1 MSIDEKL
8 DLWMDELIAIGIND
22 ASEESIGK
30 LISTLEAYEP
40 AQSLVVD
47 YSGHDTI
54 DKFIRW
60 VRNDGSWPFI
70 ITMISVSDGL
80 KKLSACNKR
89 YFEEDK
95 HAEMMRIPIDEFLK
109 EGKTECVSVED
120 FDSVFE

>member
-8 DLWMDELIAIGIND
+8 DLWMDELIAIDIKD
-22 ASEESIGK
+22 APEESICK
-30 LISTLEAYEP
+30 LISTLEAYAP
-40 AQSLVVD
+40 AQALVVD
-47 YSGHDTI
+47 YLSCDTI
-54 DKFIRW
+54 EKFIKW
-60 VRNDGSWPFI
+60 IQNDGSWPFI
-70 ITMISVSDGL
+70 ITMISGGL

-109 EGKTECVSVED
+109 EGKNECVSVED